1 MDSVCLS
8 LVCISRTIQTYR
20 WKKRPLWT
28 TNKLRVPP
36 PFPGIWRMAHQK
48 ILKLS
53 CQIDLVVYIKSC
65 ARLKVPKCCL
75 VWDFGVA
82 IGKNDST
89 FRPRF
94 SEALCSIELKL
105 FLQVLDTAWGGYFF
119 GFLISFVLSIKKSK
133 YPMYPKKLL
142 LFY

>member
-1 MDSVCLS
+1 
-8 LVCISRTIQTYR
+8 
-20 WKKRPLWT
+20 
-28 TNKLRVPP
+28 
-36 PFPGIWRMAHQK
+36 MAHQK

-75 VWDFGVA
+75 VWDDFGVA

-89 FRPRF
+89 FRLRF

-105 FLQVLDTAWGGYFF
+105 FLQVLDTVWGGYFF
-119 GFLISFVLSIKKSK
+119 WFPYIFCPFDKKVK
-133 YPMYPKKLL
+133 IPDVP
-142 LFY
+142 